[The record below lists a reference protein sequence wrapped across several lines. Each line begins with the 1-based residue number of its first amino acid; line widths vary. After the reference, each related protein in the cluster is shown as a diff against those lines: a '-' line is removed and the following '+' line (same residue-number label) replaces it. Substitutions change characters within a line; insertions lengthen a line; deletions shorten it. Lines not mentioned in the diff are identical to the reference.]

1 MQLLEDRE
9 HLASLWVVLNCDLY
23 QIAVQAKQV
32 RARERTNWEPL
43 LQEARDF
50 FGWSWHHDDHFQ
62 NLVDAFVK
70 VDITVEYQ
78 QAFWDILVLIVR
90 VAQSEGAQKILHS
103 LVQFEAFGDAEV
115 DQITLSQ

>member
-50 FGWSWHHDDHFQ
+50 FG
-62 NLVDAFVK
+62 
-70 VDITVEYQ
+70 
-78 QAFWDILVLIVR
+78 
-90 VAQSEGAQKILHS
+90 
-103 LVQFEAFGDAEV
+103 
-115 DQITLSQ
+115 